1 LNQRRLVGIENLGVR
16 EKTKNIIRLLGET
29 SENPKCHLHIPQF
42 KKGIHVLNIIV
53 QGILEKKDVKEI
65 DPKGMPKTLTL
76 LIGV

>member
-1 LNQRRLVGIENLGVR
+1 MKEV
-16 EKTKNIIRLLGET
+16 IRLSGKT

-53 QGILEKKDVKEI
+53 QGILKKKDVKES
-65 DPKGMPKTLTL
+65 DPKGMPKTLMA